1 MNLFQLLHLFCI
13 CFLNPFAQ
21 FEWFYKNHIWL
32 KLNFELDMIMLLQKW
47 VNVLYETKVNL
58 EL

>member
-21 FEWFYKNHIWL
+21 CEWFYKNHIWL

-47 VNVLYETKVNL
+47 VNVLYETKVN
-58 EL
+58 